1 MLSGMRVDDR
11 CPECGVEIW
20 SRPVGDAASVKRAKH
35 ALGWGIAALVL
46 FFVCIG
52 PLSGFVAIPAVIMG
66 GRVRRDVREG
76 RVQRELVG
84 GAGAGFW
91 IGWVVIGLSVATVL
105 LYLLV
110 FGALVAPMLSGGGF
124 PANGP

>member
-1 MLSGMRVDDR
+1 MRVDDR

-20 SRPVGDAASVKRAKH
+20 SRPVCDAASIKRAKH
-35 ALGWGIAALVL
+35 ALGWGIASLVL
-46 FFVCIG
+46 FFVCLG
-52 PLSGFVAIPAVIMG
+52 PLSAFVAIPAVVMG

-76 RVQRELVG
+76 RIARELVG

-91 IGWVVIGLSVATVL
+91 MGWFVIVLSVVSVL
-105 LYLLV
+105 FYFLI
-110 FGALVAPMLSGGGF
+110 FGAMILPVLGGGQF